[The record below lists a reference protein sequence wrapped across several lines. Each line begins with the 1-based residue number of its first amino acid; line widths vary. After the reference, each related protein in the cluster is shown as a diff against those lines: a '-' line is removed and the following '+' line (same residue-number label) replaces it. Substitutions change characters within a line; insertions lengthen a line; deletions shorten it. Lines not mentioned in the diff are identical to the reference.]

1 MLEQLFSSRTREKL
15 LNLFLFNQN
24 KRYFVREITRVIG
37 ERLNSVRRE
46 LANLEK
52 FDLIASEDEDRRKY
66 YHLNKDFI
74 LLDELTNL
82 FVKARLLW
90 EKKISTILKKYSGI
104 KYLSLL
110 GFFVDDEDSKTDI
123 LIVGRINKKEI
134 AVFVREVE
142 KITHQ
147 PLRYTHFTT
156 KEFNYRREVTDK
168 FLYDLLERKSITLLD
183 RTKV

>member
-52 FDLIASEDEDRRKY
+52 FELVISEDADRRKY
-66 YHLNKDFI
+66 YRLNKDFI
-74 LLDELTNL
+74 LLQELTNL
-82 FVKARLLW
+82 FAKARLLW
-90 EKKISTILKKYSGI
+90 EKKVSNIIKKYTGI

-123 LIVGRINKKEI
+123 LIVGRIGKKEI
-134 AVFVREVE
+134 ANFVREIE

-156 KEFNYRREVTDK
+156 QEFNYRREVTDK

-183 RTKV
+183 RTKQ